1 MNIPGFVRRK
11 IYDECYHRLLQKEQ
25 ELDDRRNTI
34 NQQRLTINLLNREK
48 KKQSQEIETLN
59 ASLDATAA
67 ALEQTRNAL
76 ALSEAHRKRLL
87 QRMAIDP
94 ETGEIL

>member
-11 IYDECYHRLLQKEQ
+11 TYDECYHRLLQKEQ
-25 ELDDRRNTI
+25 ELDDLRNTI

-48 KKQSQEIETLN
+48 KKQSQELETLN
-59 ASLDATAA
+59 ASLDATA

-76 ALSEAHRKRLL
+76 ALSEAQRKRLL
-87 QRMAIDP
+87 KERRAK
-94 ETGEIL
+94 